1 MTGLIIRVVVD
12 VLSVAMTRTSV
23 TTSMKKIWIW
33 KRRMMNNKL
42 EKKLTT
48 AYPGIF
54 EELARPS
61 SGGSWNI
68 GCGDGWFDLLDTLCL
83 NIQNYFGYTMDDEL
97 ELVVTDIRAERGGM
111 RFFVEG
117 GDDYIMGLI
126 HMAETMSA
134 RMCEECGER
143 GEIDMEG
150 CTTLCEVCT
159 ELQEEAPESLISR
172 VKEIRKFN
180 RARR

>member
-1 MTGLIIRVVVD
+1 
-12 VLSVAMTRTSV
+12 
-23 TTSMKKIWIW
+23 
-33 KRRMMNNKL
+33 MNRKL
-42 EKKLTT
+42 EKKLIT
-48 AYPGIF
+48 AYPKIF
-54 EELARPS
+54 EELYRPS

-111 RFFVEG
+111 RFVTEG

-143 GEIDMEG
+143 GEMDMEG
-150 CTTLCEVCT
+150 CTTTTLCEVCT
-159 ELQEEAPESLISR
+159 ELQEEPPESLIKR
-172 VKEIRKFN
+172 VKEIRKLN
-180 RARR
+180 RARGR

>member
-1 MTGLIIRVVVD
+1 
-12 VLSVAMTRTSV
+12 
-23 TTSMKKIWIW
+23 
-33 KRRMMNNKL
+33 MNRKL
-42 EKKLTT
+42 EKKLIT

-61 SGGSWNI
+61 SGGDWNI

-83 NIQNYFGYTMDDEL
+83 NIQNYFEITKDDEL

-111 RFFVEG
+111 RFVTDG

-150 CTTLCEVCT
+150 WTMLCEVCT
-159 ELQEEAPESLISR
+159 EREEEAPEPLINR
-172 VKEIRKFN
+172 VKEIRKLN
-180 RARR
+180 RARGR